1 MCKLKKGGLTM
12 VFIMLTFL
20 LAIPVLAAGK
30 SYDIS
35 FRAGSHGTINGAES
49 TTLAIG
55 YQEPISFSGIIVSP
69 ESGYY
74 FTGWSPTLA
83 SPVTEQATYVAQY
96 ARIIDQ
102 AVYRVNYID
111 NFGNEMATQRVAV
124 TNYGISVTEYAQ
136 EIDGYAVDVV
146 SQTVPVQKTGTEI
159 TFTYTSQTEPDII
172 NQIQTITIPGGTTV
186 TTTNAA
192 AATTAPLN
200 PAAADGTTP
209 AADGTTPAADGTT
222 PDQATE
228 NVPDNQTPQQ
238 GSEDIE
244 DSETPL
250 APSEEA
256 DQGGSITNALIGGIA
271 TIVIIGGAIAIIL
284 KRKKMH

>member
-1 MCKLKKGGLTM
+1 MCKIKKGGLTM

-20 LAIPVLAAGK
+20 LAIPVFSAGK
-30 SYDIS
+30 SYDIT

-74 FTGWSPTLA
+74 FTGWSPTLV
-83 SPVTEQATYVAQY
+83 SPVIEKATYVAQY

-102 AVYRVNYID
+102 AVYRVNYVD

-146 SQTVPVQKTGTEI
+146 SQTVSVQKTGTEI

-200 PAAADGTTP
+200 PAVAD
-209 AADGTTPAADGTT
+209 DTTPAADGTT

-228 NVPDNQTPQQ
+228 DVPDKKTPQQ
-238 GSEDIE
+238 GSEDVE

-256 DQGGSITNALIGGIA
+256 DEGGSITNALIGGIA
-271 TIVIIGGAIAIIL
+271 AIVIIGGAVAIIL